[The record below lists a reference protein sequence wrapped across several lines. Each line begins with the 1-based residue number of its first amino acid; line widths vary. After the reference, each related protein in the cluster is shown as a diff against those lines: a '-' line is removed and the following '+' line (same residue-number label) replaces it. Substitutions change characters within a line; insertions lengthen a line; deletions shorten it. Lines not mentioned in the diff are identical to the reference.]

1 MLNNPQPQRPIFG
14 LLTNGDD
21 FTFIKLVQQDTPQY
35 ALSDKFTLLRR
46 ENELYHV
53 LRILKKLGE
62 LIIEENSPI

>member
-21 FTFIKLVQQDTPQY
+21 FTFIKLLQQDTLEY

-46 ENELYHV
+46 ENELYQV
-53 LRILKKLGE
+53 LRILKNLGE